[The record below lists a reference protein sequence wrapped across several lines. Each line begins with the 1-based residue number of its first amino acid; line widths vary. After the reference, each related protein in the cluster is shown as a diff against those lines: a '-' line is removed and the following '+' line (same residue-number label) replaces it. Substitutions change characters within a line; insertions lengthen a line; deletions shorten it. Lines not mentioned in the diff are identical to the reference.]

1 MYVLRLASSISRA
14 AWCSS
19 NLPTTSLQFL
29 TRRYNASSSKSKH
42 GLADKPDYP
51 TTWPHPI
58 FSSEGITHQKSGF
71 QAHASVILCPPT
83 QGSNL
88 ESTFERLFDR
98 LVELFPR
105 TKRATHCMYAWRSS
119 VNETPSSA
127 IRRVSCGSCD
137 GGESGAGERLER
149 LLEMSGCE
157 NAVVVVYR
165 WYGGVP
171 LGSNRWKCIS
181 GVAKEALRA
190 GGFTGEKMAQK
201 PHVDNAKEKRAR
213 RKR

>member
-1 MYVLRLASSISRA
+1 MSSDPGFESGIHIRTPVRPSGGA
-14 AWCSS
+14 
-19 NLPTTSLQFL
+19 L
-29 TRRYNASSSKSKH
+29 SKNQ
-42 GLADKPDYP
+42 
-51 TTWPHPI
+51 T
-58 FSSEGITHQKSGF
+58 
-71 QAHASVILCPPT
+71 
-83 QGSNL
+83 
-88 ESTFERLFDR
+88 
-98 LVELFPR
+98 
-105 TKRATHCMYAWRSS
+105 S
-119 VNETPSSA
+119 VNEAPSST

-171 LGSNRWKCIS
+171 LGSDRWKCIS

-190 GGFTGEKMAQK
+190 GDFTGEKMAQK